1 LNNEEQPEISA
12 PNQEQKI
19 SDETLSDLSGKSN
32 FEFTENKLPWARL
45 ISKAECWNNAE
56 IVPYKWTYGRSTTP
70 ELVNSESYPK
80 LKKIISKEHFII
92 ERKIEDGFEMTYL
105 TDLSKRGTYI
115 NKKIIGLGNS
125 YPILDGEYIGI
136 TAPATERSYKFELVD
151 KNKNDSTTTES
162 LSESDFESGN
172 NKENLFE
179 GPIKDSSGIQNPSK
193 AEEEQNID
201 FSPRITRSKSNK
213 NTKTDNNLKSTRSTS
228 SKRTQPEH
236 LSPNHLNKKAKNK
249 GFS

>member
-1 LNNEEQPEISA
+1 
-12 PNQEQKI
+12 
-19 SDETLSDLSGKSN
+19 
-32 FEFTENKLPWARL
+32 
-45 ISKAECWNNAE
+45 
-56 IVPYKWTYGRSTTP
+56 
-70 ELVNSESYPK
+70 
-80 LKKIISKEHFII
+80 
-92 ERKIEDGFEMTYL
+92 MTYV

-125 YPILDGEYIGI
+125 YPILDGEFIGI
-136 TAPATERSYKFELVD
+136 TASATERSYKFELVN
-151 KNKNDSTTTES
+151 KNKNDSATTES